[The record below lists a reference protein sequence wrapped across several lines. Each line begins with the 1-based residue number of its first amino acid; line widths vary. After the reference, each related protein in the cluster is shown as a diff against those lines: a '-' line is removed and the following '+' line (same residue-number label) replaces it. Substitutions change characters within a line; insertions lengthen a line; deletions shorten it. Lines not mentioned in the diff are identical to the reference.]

1 MLQRLYIDKGQAL
14 TPAILRKIIQK
25 FNTTNRAD
33 ILFTRGYYDGVNQR
47 IMKKQNED
55 PTKPCNRIVRNF
67 CLTIT
72 QNFQGY
78 LVGKGIT
85 YSAAGDNDITALLD
99 CLNAN
104 DIENSDSVWLKNAL
118 VSGAAYQL
126 CYVNESG
133 DKCFRNLDSSSCFP
147 IYSADL
153 DEKLLYFVSYTPII
167 DWTRED

>member
-1 MLQRLYIDKGQAL
+1 MLQRLYIDRSQAL

-33 ILFTRGYYDGVNQR
+33 ILFTRGYYDGCNQR

-85 YSAAGDNDITALLD
+85 YSAASDNDITALLD

-126 CYVNESG
+126 CYVNENG